1 MNNKSTAH
9 KMASNSM
16 WNAVENFSQLGIQM
30 ICTFVLARFLTPS
43 DFGLIGML
51 VIFTQIAKTITDSGF
66 GTALIR
72 AKEVTQQDYSSI
84 FYLNLILG
92 VALYLILFCCSP
104 LIAAF
109 YHQPIFNTMCKV
121 TFLVIPV
128 FALQVVHRAIM
139 VRNLQ
144 FKEQGLLSIAAAL
157 LSSIIAIILAYQWRN
172 VWALVV
178 QNLLM
183 GILTTFFYWIF
194 AKWHPSWIFSSFS
207 IKKYLSFSK
216 NLLFTGLVGSF
227 FNNINALLIGRFY
240 TSADLGFYNQANR
253 INLIASGQTTNIIK
267 NVSYPILSQVNN
279 DGGDLRQGYKKVIVI
294 TILFVGCIMALL
306 MGIAQDLLEILMGGE
321 EWRRSGQ
328 YLMILGFAG
337 MLHPLHSINENILR
351 VVGDSKSILRL
362 EIIRRCIMLVILAI
376 TVHFNVIVFVFGYAF
391 YSFVL
396 LFLNMSVC
404 GRPIHYSLR
413 EQLFDVFPI
422 LCRQLLLVFIAF
434 FINYILS
441 DCNIFIRIVIVF
453 SASSLI
459 CFMLFKNH
467 EAFKTVIQLL
477 KELIFRK

>member
-1 MNNKSTAH
+1 
-9 KMASNSM
+9 MASNSL

-30 ICTFVLARFLTPS
+30 ICTFILARFLTPS
-43 DFGLIGML
+43 DFGLMGML
-51 VIFTQIAKTITDSGF
+51 VIFTQIAKTITESGF

-72 AKEVTQQDYSSI
+72 AKVVTQQDYSSI

-92 VALYLILFCCSP
+92 VVLYFILFCCSP
-104 LIAAF
+104 FIADF
-109 YHQPIFNTMCKV
+109 YHQPIFNAMCKV

-128 FALQVVHRAIM
+128 FALQVVQRAIM
-139 VRNLQ
+139 VRKLQ
-144 FKEQGLLSIAAAL
+144 FKKQGLLSIAAAL
-157 LSSIIAIILAYQWRN
+157 LSSFVAILLAYKWRN

-183 GILTTFFYWIF
+183 GVLTTLFYWIF
-194 AKWHPSWIFSSFS
+194 AKWHPSWTFSTIS

-216 NLLFTGLVGSF
+216 NLLLTGLVGSF

-279 DGGDLRQGYKKVIVI
+279 NGGNLKQGYKKVIVI
-294 TILFVGCIMALL
+294 TVLFVGCIMVIL

-351 VVGDSKSILRL
+351 VVGDSKSLLRL
-362 EIIRRCIMLVILAI
+362 ELIRRCIMLVILAI
-376 TVHFNVIVFVFGYAF
+376 TVHFNVIVFVFGYVI

-404 GRPIHYSLR
+404 GKPIHYSLR
-413 EQLFDVFPI
+413 EQISDISPI
-422 LCRQLLLVFIAF
+422 LCRQLFLIFIA
-434 FINYILS
+434 ISLNYILS
-441 DCNIFIRIVIVF
+441 DYNIFIRIFVVF
-453 SASSLI
+453 SISTFI
-459 CFMLFKNH
+459 CFLLFKNN
-467 EAFKTVIQLL
+467 EAFKIVIQLL
-477 KELIFRK
+477 KEMILKRIEK